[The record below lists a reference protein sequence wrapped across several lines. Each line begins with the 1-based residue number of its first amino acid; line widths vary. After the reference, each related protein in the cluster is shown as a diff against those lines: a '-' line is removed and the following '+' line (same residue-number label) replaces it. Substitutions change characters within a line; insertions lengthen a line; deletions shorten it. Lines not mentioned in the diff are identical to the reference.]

1 MDEDCACVC
10 HGLIHETHARMEQ
23 TREKLGRIAMTN
35 RERQAERLW
44 AFLNERLFL
53 LVSEPYFKLERVF
66 EIFSASGKR
75 EMAFWN

>member
-1 MDEDCACVC
+1 MA
-10 HGLIHETHARMEQ
+10 
-23 TREKLGRIAMTN
+23 N